1 MEIRV
6 LKYFLMVAR
15 EENITR
21 AAQRLPVTRSALSR
35 RVYAAGE
42 GDV

>member
-1 MEIRV
+1 ME
-6 LKYFLMVAR
+6 YFLAIAQN
-15 EENITR
+15 ENITR